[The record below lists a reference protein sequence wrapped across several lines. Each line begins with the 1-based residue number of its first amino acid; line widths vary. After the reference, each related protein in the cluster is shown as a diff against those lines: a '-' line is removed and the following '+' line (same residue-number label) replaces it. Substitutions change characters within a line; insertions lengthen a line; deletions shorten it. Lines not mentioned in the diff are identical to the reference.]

1 MLNSYRNNREHM
13 LNKITHN
20 LTILAAKKILT
31 TNNAEN
37 LGTAKRLVSI
47 IAGAY
52 IFQRGVRCFYKHP
65 IIGLQE
71 TFLGGFLMY
80 EAVKGIIET
89 YPKRPTDPSQVRRN
103 QIQGNDPNSP
113 VPAFV

>member
-1 MLNSYRNNREHM
+1 M

-20 LTILAAKKILT
+20 LTILAARKILN

-37 LGTAKRLVSI
+37 LSTAKRLVSI

-52 IFQRGVRCFYKHP
+52 IFQRGIKCLFKHP
-65 IIGLQE
+65 VIGMQE

-80 EAVKGIIET
+80 DAVKGIKDT
-89 YPKRPTDPSQVRRN
+89 YPVKPSNPAEVRRN
-103 QIQGNDPNSP
+103 QIQGNDPNSA